1 MEFEIKGIQYRTA
14 KLSVF
19 DQLKV
24 TRKLLPVLAGL
35 LSEFGSI
42 RAMLPKPDA
51 GKGDSVPDFQSYA
64 PVFEKLLPRVADQLA
79 GLSEEDTNAIIFPCL
94 AVVSRRQDKSSWV
107 PVARQGELMFDDIDL
122 MSMLQ
127 MVGRVVGDSLGN
139 ILPAAPASETA
150 GQQPQG

>member
-1 MEFEIKGIQYRTA
+1 MEFEIKGVTYRTS

-42 RAMLPKPDA
+42 RAILPKSDS

-64 PVFEKLLPRVADQLA
+64 PVFEKLLPKVADQLA

-94 AVVSRRQDKSSWV
+94 SVIARKNGNAWV
-107 PVARQGELMFDDIDL
+107 PVMNSDVLMFDDINMMD
-122 MSMLQ
+122 MLQ

-139 ILPAAPASETA
+139 FLPAAPASGT
-150 GQQPQG
+150 QPPPAD